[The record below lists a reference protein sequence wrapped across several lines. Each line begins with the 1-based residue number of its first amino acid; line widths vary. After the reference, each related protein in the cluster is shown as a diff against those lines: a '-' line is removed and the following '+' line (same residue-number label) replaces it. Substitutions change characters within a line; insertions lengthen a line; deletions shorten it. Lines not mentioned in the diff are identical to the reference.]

1 MQYHFYF
8 LSLFFSLIIS
18 ITGMSQSGKTPCVF
32 KLMCSFKSS
41 ANVFQQAGAIS
52 CDTLWISYAGR
63 NLGIVKNSFKNGPYR
78 WQDRTAKS
86 LEEKILLLAHNP
98 RTPGKDCH
106 LGSVGQGKLR
116 EYIVDMALDRPLT
129 YYHAFPNLRFA

>member
-18 ITGMSQSGKTPCVF
+18 ITGISQSGKTPCVF

-78 WQDRTAKS
+78 WQDRTAKYS
-86 LEEKILLLAHNP
+86 WAQIRA
-98 RTPGKDCH
+98 
-106 LGSVGQGKLR
+106 
-116 EYIVDMALDRPLT
+116 ALYRRRNQEQSKAGYALSNRS
-129 YYHAFPNLRFA
+129 AL